1 MEGNLGSSNR
11 DQGARQETP
20 PRGAPVLEVF
30 SLTLMPSWELGAE
43 PIKGTPAMSVF
54 QVLAEWKTK
63 CEESQAELEAS
74 LKESRSLSTELF
86 KLKNAYEEALDQL
99 ETVKRE
105 NKNLERKRFD
115 TA

>member
-1 MEGNLGSSNR
+1 ML
-11 DQGARQETP
+11 
-20 PRGAPVLEVF
+20 
-30 SLTLMPSWELGAE
+30 
-43 PIKGTPAMSVF
+43 

-63 CEESQAELEAS
+63 CEESQAELEAA

-105 NKNLERKRFD
+105 NKNLERKRGKWSETGKPFVSPIMTSVCVVGD
-115 TA
+115 GRNSLTGSSARVH